1 MNDYKIFG
9 SFVRLP
15 APCHSYF
22 DDDTWKNTILIN
34 LSLSYCT
41 PNIRKNSNL

>member
-1 MNDYKIFG
+1 MLIRYLG
-9 SFVRLP
+9 YFVRLP

-22 DDDTWKNTILIN
+22 DDDTRKYTILLN
-34 LSLSYCT
+34 LFLSFHT